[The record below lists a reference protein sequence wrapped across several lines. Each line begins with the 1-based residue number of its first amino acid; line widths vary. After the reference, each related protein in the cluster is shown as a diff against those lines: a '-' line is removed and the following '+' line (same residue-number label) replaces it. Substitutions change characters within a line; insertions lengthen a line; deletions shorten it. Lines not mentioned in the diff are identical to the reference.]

1 MGASAVVP
9 VVVDVLFDEL
19 LVFLMHEFLLRV
31 VLFVHT
37 TKRVGGVM
45 MMMMMMMLFFFVL
58 LGSKVTI

>member
-1 MGASAVVP
+1 MVP
-9 VVVDVLFDEL
+9 VVVDVLFDELL

-45 MMMMMMMLFFFVL
+45 M
-58 LGSKVTI
+58 K

>member
-19 LVFLMHEFLLRV
+19 LVFLMYEFLLRV
-31 VLFVHT
+31 VLFVHI

-45 MMMMMMMLFFFVL
+45 M
-58 LGSKVTI
+58 K